1 MKKTKNEA
9 DIRKYKECKKSIQKR
24 EHQSYLSYINGV
36 IEVGDQEGDPYPRM
50 ESFMVNDEGVEKLL
64 RSSNQRKATVPGMI
78 PARLLKEYP
87 KELAQVLAAIFNMT
101 LLPGTALADW
111 KRANVT
117 VVFKKTCKLPSSVTD
132 LFMLHDIRE
141 HHCQ

>member
-1 MKKTKNEA
+1 MQEIHTKA
-9 DIRKYKECKKSIQKR
+9 RAPILLVI
-24 EHQSYLSYINGV
+24 HQWRYRG
-36 IEVGDQEGDPYPRM
+36 GDQEGDPYPRM

-78 PARLLKEYP
+78 PARLLKEHP

-117 VVFKKTCKLPSSVTD
+117 AVFKKTCKLPSSVTD